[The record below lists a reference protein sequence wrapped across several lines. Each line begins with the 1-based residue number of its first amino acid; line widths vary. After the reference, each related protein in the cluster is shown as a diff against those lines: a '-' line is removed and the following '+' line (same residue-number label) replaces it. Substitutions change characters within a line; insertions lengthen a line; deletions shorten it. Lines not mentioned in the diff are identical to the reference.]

1 MNIVFVLTYVVKYEE
16 RTEFQ
21 ILIKRFLK
29 FKKENPKA
37 FEGLKSWR
45 LFQREYGGVAGSYVE
60 MWECR
65 SLEELDKVNAKNDEI
80 QSDDGDSHGIPQA
93 DRLHNIYGVNM
104 EYGWLV

>member
-1 MNIVFVLTYVVKYEE
+1 MNIVFVLTYVVKYEK

-21 ILIKRFLK
+21 TLVKRFLK

-60 MWECR
+60 MWECK
-65 SLEELDKVNAKNDEI
+65 SLEELDKVNARMMKHKEMMEI
-80 QSDDGDSHGIPQA
+80 DIEFHKLIDHTTFTKSIW
-93 DRLHNIYGVNM
+93 NTVT
-104 EYGWLV
+104 